1 MACRQLQVKDDSD
14 VRESAREQV
23 VSERDQIGTVLA
35 DSGLVSAGDLTRARA
50 RQAETGE
57 SLTQVLIDAGMV
69 REIDLVKAIA
79 AHTGVEFVSMNDVT
93 VDPGAAA
100 LIPESLARRYGVI
113 PIKFEQDALV
123 VAMADPANVLVVDD
137 VRAITGLRIIP
148 KIATR
153 ADIEEAIRRQGR
165 YDDSVADLADL
176 VGVGAFE
183 EDLSKVEA
191 AVEEAPIVK
200 LVNTLISRAVNE
212 RASDLHVEPGE
223 RDLRVR
229 FRIDGV
235 LHEIMSTPR
244 SVSGAVVSRLKIM
257 ADLDIAERRVP
268 QDGRVSL
275 RVSGRPIDLRVAT
288 LPTIY
293 GEKVVL
299 RILDKDDAILD
310 LAQLGFLPHALDRFA
325 QSYTKPYGAILVT
338 GPTGSGKTTTLYSA
352 LNVLNSPE
360 KNIITVEDPV
370 EYRLNGVTQ
379 VQVNRKAGLQFATA
393 LKAILR
399 SDPDIV
405 LVGEV
410 RDAETAKTAVEA
422 ALTGH
427 LVLTTL
433 HTNDA
438 ASAFGRLVDMGV
450 EPYLVS
456 SSLDSVLAQR
466 LARHVCDRCKEPR
479 TAPREVVQQMGFD
492 PEEGPV
498 TIYRAVG
505 CKACSETGYRG
516 RLSVNEVLL
525 VSEEIQRLVV
535 DHRPSDEIKRMAVE
549 QGMRT
554 LRQDGME
561 KVKLG
566 LTTLEEILRVVV

>member
-1 MACRQLQVKDDSD
+1 MSYRSMGLTE
-14 VRESAREQV
+14 REH
-23 VSERDQIGTVLA
+23 IGGVLVA
-35 DSGLVSAGDLTRARA
+35 TGLVTDADMVRARTI
-50 RQAETGE
+50 QAETGD
-57 SLTQVLIDAGMV
+57 SLTRVLVAEGMV
-69 REIDLVKAIA
+69 GEVDLAKTLASHI
-79 AHTGVEFVSMNDVT
+79 GVEYLSLNDVT
-93 VDPGAAA
+93 IDPAAAA
-100 LIPESLARRYGVI
+100 LIPESLARRYAAI
-113 PIKFEQDALV
+113 PIKFEDDALV
-123 VAMADPANVLVVDD
+123 VAMADPGNVLVVDD
-137 VRAITGLRIIP
+137 IRAITALRIIP

-153 ADIEEAIRRQGR
+153 SEIDEAIRRLGR
-165 YDDSVADLADL
+165 YDESVSDLADL
-176 VGVGAFE
+176 VGEDVAE
-183 EDLSKVEA
+183 EDIRGVEA

-212 RASDLHVEPGE
+212 RASDLHIEPGE

-275 RVSGRPIDLRVAT
+275 RVAGRPIDLRVAT

-299 RILDKDDAILD
+299 RILDKEDAVLD
-310 LAQLGFLPHALDRFA
+310 LKALGFLPYSLARFE

-352 LNVLNSPE
+352 LNVLNRPDRH
-360 KNIITVEDPV
+360 IITVEDPV
-370 EYRLNGVTQ
+370 EYRLAGVVQ
-379 VQVNRKAGLQFATA
+379 VQVNRKAGLQFATV
-393 LKAILR
+393 LKSILR
-399 SDPDIV
+399 SDPDVV

-410 RDAETAKTAVEA
+410 RDAETAKIAVEA

-438 ASAFGRLVDMGV
+438 ASSVNRLVDMGV
-450 EPYLVS
+450 EPYLVAS
-456 SSLDSVLAQR
+456 ALDSVLAQR
-466 LARHVCDRCKEPR
+466 LARRLCDRCKASKQ
-479 TAPREVVQQMGFD
+479 APLEVVQQMGLD
-492 PEEGPV
+492 PAEGPV
-498 TIYRAVG
+498 TIYSPVG
-505 CKACSETGYRG
+505 CKACSDTGYRG
-516 RLSVNEVLL
+516 RVAINEVLL
-525 VSEEIQRLVV
+525 VSEEVQRMAVER
-535 DHRPSDEIKRMAVE
+535 RPSDEIKHLAVE
-549 QGMRT
+549 QGMMT

-566 LTTLEEILRVVV
+566 MTSLEEVLRVVV

>member
-1 MACRQLQVKDDSD
+1 MLE
-14 VRESAREQV
+14 REH
-23 VSERDQIGTVLA
+23 IGAVLVE
-35 DSGLVSAGDLTRARA
+35 SGLVSQLDMQRARE

-57 SLTQVLIDAGMV
+57 PLTRVLVAEGMV
-69 REIDLVKAIA
+69 DETALVQALGRHI
-79 AHTGVEFVSMNDVT
+79 GVDFVSLAET
-93 VDPGAAA
+93 TIDPAAAA
-100 LIPESLARRYGVI
+100 LIPEALARRYGVI
-113 PIKFEQDALV
+113 PVRFEDDSLI
-123 VAMADPANVLVVDD
+123 VAMVDPGNVLVVDD
-137 VRAITGLRIIP
+137 VRAITGRRVVP
-148 KIATR
+148 RIATR
-153 ADIEEAIRRQGR
+153 ADIEDAIRRQGR
-165 YDDSVADLADL
+165 YDDSVSNLADML
-176 VGVGAFE
+176 GADVQE
-183 EDLSKVEA
+183 EDLSKVQA

-212 RASDLHVEPGE
+212 RASDLHIEPGE

-235 LHEIMSTPR
+235 LHEVMTTPR

-268 QDGRVSL
+268 QDGRVSI

-288 LPTIY
+288 LPSIY

-310 LAQLGFLPHALDRFA
+310 LADLGFLPYSLARFET
-325 QSYTKPYGAILVT
+325 SYTKPYGAILVT
-338 GPTGSGKTTTLYSA
+338 GPTGSGKTTTLYST
-352 LNVLNSPE
+352 LNVLNRPSV
-360 KNIITVEDPV
+360 NIITVEDPV
-370 EYRLNGVTQ
+370 EYRLPGITQ
-379 VQVNRKAGLQFATA
+379 VPVNRKAGLQFATA

-410 RDAETAKTAVEA
+410 RDPETAKTAVEA

-438 ASAFGRLVDMGV
+438 ASSVGRLVDMGV

-456 SSLDSVLAQR
+456 SALDSVLAQR
-466 LARHVCDRCKEPR
+466 LARKLCDRCKDPR
-479 TAPREVVQQMGFD
+479 TASPEVVRQMGFD
-492 PEEGPV
+492 PTAGPV
-498 TIYRAVG
+498 TIYASVG
-505 CKACSETGYRG
+505 CKVCSDTGYRG
-516 RLSVNEVLL
+516 RLSVNEVML
-525 VSEEIQRLVV
+525 VSEEIQRMAVE
-535 DHRPSDEIKRMAVE
+535 HRPSDEIKRLAVE

-566 LTTLEEILRVVV
+566 MTTLEEVLRVVV

>member
-1 MACRQLQVKDDSD
+1 VLE
-14 VRESAREQV
+14 REH
-23 VSERDQIGTVLA
+23 IGSVLVE
-35 DSGLVSAGDLTRARA
+35 SGLVSPGDLQRARE

-57 SLTQVLIDAGMV
+57 PLTRVLVAEGMV
-69 REIDLVKAIA
+69 EETALVKALGRHI
-79 AHTGVEFVSMNDVT
+79 GVDFISLADT
-93 VDPGAAA
+93 TIDPAAAA

-113 PIKFEQDALV
+113 PVRFEDESLI
-123 VAMADPANVLVVDD
+123 VAMVDPGNVLVVDD
-137 VRAITGLRIIP
+137 VRAITGRRVVAR
-148 KIATR
+148 IATR
-153 ADIEEAIRRQGR
+153 ADIEDAIRRQGR
-165 YDDSVADLADL
+165 FDESVSDLADM
-176 VGVGAFE
+176 VGGDVQD
-183 EDLSKVEA
+183 EDLSKVQA

-200 LVNTLISRAVNE
+200 LVNTLISRAVSE
-212 RASDLHVEPGE
+212 RASDLHIEPGE

-235 LHEIMSTPR
+235 LHEIMTTPR

-268 QDGRVSL
+268 QDGRVSI

-288 LPTIY
+288 LPSIY

-299 RILDKDDAILD
+299 RVLDKDDAILD
-310 LAQLGFLPHALDRFA
+310 LADLGFLPYSLARF
-325 QSYTKPYGAILVT
+325 QSSYSKPYGAILVT
-338 GPTGSGKTTTLYSA
+338 GPTGSGKTTTLYST
-352 LNVLNSPE
+352 LNVLNRPQV
-360 KNIITVEDPV
+360 NIITVEDPV
-370 EYRLNGVTQ
+370 EYRLPGITQ
-379 VQVNRKAGLQFATA
+379 VQVNRKAGLQFATV

-410 RDAETAKTAVEA
+410 RDPETAKTAIEA

-438 ASAFGRLVDMGV
+438 ASSVGRLIDMGV

-456 SSLDSVLAQR
+456 SALDSVLAQR
-466 LARHVCDRCKEPR
+466 LARKLCERCKEPR
-479 TAPREVVQQMGFD
+479 TAAPEVVKQMGYD
-492 PEEGPV
+492 PDDGLI
-498 TIYRAVG
+498 TLYMAVG
-505 CKACSETGYRG
+505 CKLCSDTGYRG
-516 RLSVNEVLL
+516 RVAINEVMLM
-525 VSEEIQRLVV
+525 SEEVQRMAVER
-535 DHRPSDEIKRMAVE
+535 RPSDEIKRLSVE
-549 QGMRT
+549 QGMKT

-566 LTTLEEILRVVV
+566 TTTLEEVLRVVV

>member
-1 MACRQLQVKDDSD
+1 LAE
-14 VRESAREQV
+14 REH
-23 VSERDQIGTVLA
+23 IGTVLVDA
-35 DSGLVSAGDLTRARA
+35 GLVTDVEMIRARSL
-50 RQAETGE
+50 QAETGD
-57 SLTQVLIDAGMV
+57 SLTRILVAEGMV
-69 REIDLVKAIA
+69 GEVELAKILAG
-79 AHTGVEFVSMNDVT
+79 HMGVEYLSLNDVT
-93 VDPGAAA
+93 IDPAAAA
-100 LIPESLARRYGVI
+100 LIPESLARRYAAI
-113 PIKFEQDALV
+113 PIGFEDDALI
-123 VAMADPANVLVVDD
+123 VAMADPGNVLVVDD
-137 VRAITGLRIIP
+137 IRAITALRIIP
-148 KIATR
+148 RIATR
-153 ADIEEAIRRQGR
+153 SEIEETIRRLGR

-176 VGVGAFE
+176 VGESAPE
-183 EDLSKVEA
+183 EDLSRVQA

-212 RASDLHVEPGE
+212 RASDIHIEPGE

-275 RVSGRPIDLRVAT
+275 RVAGRPIDIRVAT

-299 RILDKDDAILD
+299 RILDKEDAVLD
-310 LAQLGFLPHALDRFA
+310 LKALGFLPYSLARFER
-325 QSYTKPYGAILVT
+325 SYTKPYGAILVT

-352 LNVLNSPE
+352 LNVLNDPSRH
-360 KNIITVEDPV
+360 IITVEDPV
-370 EYRLNGVTQ
+370 EYRLPGVIQ
-379 VQVNRKAGLQFATA
+379 VQVNRKAGLQFATV
-393 LKAILR
+393 LKSILR
-399 SDPDIV
+399 SDPDVV

-410 RDAETAKTAVEA
+410 RDTETAKIAVEA

-438 ASAFGRLVDMGV
+438 ASSVNRLVDMGV
-450 EPYLVS
+450 EPYLVAS
-456 SSLDSVLAQR
+456 ALDSILAQR
-466 LARHVCDRCKEPR
+466 LARRLCDRCKLAKD
-479 TAPREVVQQMGFD
+479 APPEVVQQMGFD
-492 PEEGPV
+492 ADGGPV
-498 TIYRAVG
+498 TIYGAVG
-505 CKACSETGYRG
+505 CKACTDTGYRG
-516 RLSVNEVLL
+516 RVAINEVLL
-525 VSEEIQRLVV
+525 VSEEIQRMAVER
-535 DHRPSDEIKRMAVE
+535 RPSDEIKYLAVE
-549 QGMRT
+549 QGMMT

-566 LTTLEEILRVVV
+566 MTTLEEVLRVVV

>member
-1 MACRQLQVKDDSD
+1 MAE
-14 VRESAREQV
+14 REH
-23 VSERDQIGTVLA
+23 IGTVLVEA
-35 DSGLVSAGDLTRARA
+35 GLVTDVEMVRARSL
-50 RQAETGE
+50 QAETGD
-57 SLTQVLIDAGMV
+57 SLTRILVAEGMV
-69 REIDLVKAIA
+69 GEVELAKILAR
-79 AHTGVEFVSMNDVT
+79 HMGVEYLSLNDVT
-93 VDPGAAA
+93 IDPAAAA
-100 LIPESLARRYGVI
+100 LIPESLARRYAAV
-113 PIKFEQDALV
+113 PIRFEDDALV
-123 VAMADPANVLVVDD
+123 VAMADPGNVLVVDD
-137 VRAITGLRIIP
+137 IRAITALRIIP
-148 KIATR
+148 RIATR
-153 ADIEEAIRRQGR
+153 SEIEEAIRRLGR

-176 VGVGAFE
+176 VGESAPE
-183 EDLSKVEA
+183 EELTKVQA

-212 RASDLHVEPGE
+212 RASDIHIEPGE

-257 ADLDIAERRVP
+257 GDLDIAERRVP

-275 RVSGRPIDLRVAT
+275 RVAGRPIDIRVAT

-299 RILDKDDAILD
+299 RILDKEDAVLD
-310 LAQLGFLPHALDRFA
+310 LKALGFLPYSLARFER
-325 QSYTKPYGAILVT
+325 SYTKPYGAILVT

-352 LNVLNSPE
+352 LNVLNRPDRH
-360 KNIITVEDPV
+360 IITVEDPV
-370 EYRLNGVTQ
+370 EYRLPGVVQ
-379 VQVNRKAGLQFATA
+379 VQVNRKAGLQFATV
-393 LKAILR
+393 LKSILR

-410 RDAETAKTAVEA
+410 RDTETAKIAVEA

-438 ASAFGRLVDMGV
+438 ASSVNRLVDMGV
-450 EPYLVS
+450 EPYLVAS
-456 SSLDSVLAQR
+456 ALDSILAQR
-466 LARHVCDRCKEPR
+466 LARRLCDRCKQAKD
-479 TAPREVVQQMGFD
+479 APPEVVQQMGD
-492 PEEGPV
+492 DAASGPV
-498 TIYRAVG
+498 TIYGAVG
-505 CKACSETGYRG
+505 CKACSDTGYRG
-516 RLSVNEVLL
+516 RVAINEVLL
-525 VSEEIQRLVV
+525 VSEEIQRMAVER
-535 DHRPSDEIKRMAVE
+535 RPSDEIKYLAVE
-549 QGMRT
+549 QGMMT

-566 LTTLEEILRVVV
+566 MTTLEEVLRVVV

>member
-1 MACRQLQVKDDSD
+1 
-14 VRESAREQV
+14 VRSFRTGV
-23 VSERDQIGTVLA
+23 RVSESDSISTVLA
-35 DSGLVSAGDLTRARA
+35 DSGLLTQAELTRARS

-57 SLTQVLIDAGMV
+57 SLSEVLVDSGMI
-69 REIDLVKAIA
+69 REVDLVKAIA
-79 AHTGVEFVSMNDVT
+79 EHTGIEFLNMNEVT
-93 VDPGAAA
+93 IDPGAAA
-100 LIPESLARRYGVI
+100 LIPESLARRYAVI
-113 PIKFEQDALV
+113 PIRFEQDALV

-137 VRAITGLRIIP
+137 VRAITGMRILP

-153 ADIEEAIRRQGR
+153 VDIEEAIRRQSR
-165 YDDSVADLADL
+165 YDASVADLADL
-176 VGVGAFE
+176 VGADVAE
-183 EDLSKVEA
+183 EDLGRIEA

-212 RASDLHVEPGE
+212 RASDLHIEPGE

-235 LHEIMSTPR
+235 LHEIMNTPR

-288 LPTIY
+288 LPSIY

-310 LAQLGFLPHALDRFA
+310 LAQLGFLPYSLHRFEE
-325 QSYTKPYGAILVT
+325 SYSKPYGAILVT

-352 LNVLNSPE
+352 LNVLNNPE

-370 EYRLNGVTQ
+370 EYRLAGVTQ
-379 VQVNRKAGLQFATA
+379 VQVNRKAGLQFATV

-399 SDPDIV
+399 ADPDIV

-427 LVLTTL
+427 LVLSTL

-438 ASAFGRLVDMGV
+438 SSAFGRLVDMGV

-456 SSLDSVLAQR
+456 SALDSVLAQR

-479 TAPREVVQQMGFD
+479 QAPIEVVQQMGLD
-492 PEEGPV
+492 PDEGPV

-505 CKACSETGYRG
+505 CKVCSETGYRG
-516 RLSVNEVLL
+516 RLSINEVLL
-525 VSEEIQRLVV
+525 VSEEIQRMVV
-535 DHRPSDEIKRMAVE
+535 EHRPSDEIRRLAVE

-566 LTTLEEILRVVV
+566 LTTLEEVLRVVV